1 MFVAIFGVPINSNEM
16 QKFSADG
23 LPKLRNIRSS
33 AFSTLVHPHIRPTK
47 REGKSDLKRISQGSR
62 GSSSS
67 LQHLKMTKIILL
79 CLAAATLLAFAG
91 K

>member
-1 MFVAIFGVPINSNEM
+1 MSQINKILLSVDC
-16 QKFSADG
+16 F
-23 LPKLRNIRSS
+23 PKLRNIRSL
-33 AFSTLVHPHIRPTK
+33 AFSTLVHPHIRPAK

-79 CLAAATLLAFAG
+79 CLAAATLLASVG
-91 K
+91 

>member
-1 MFVAIFGVPINSNEM
+1 MCWDEM
-16 QKFSADG
+16 IHNPEN

-67 LQHLKMTKIILL
+67 RLQHLNMTKIILL